1 MIDAETGEIAQRLE
15 YDEFGQV
22 LEDTNPGFQPFG
34 FAGGLYDADT
44 GLTHFGLRDYDSET
58 GRWIS
63 ADPLLFGNGQTNL
76 YSYVMND
83 PVNYI
88 DPTGL
93 DCSPAPNSS
102 DSNNGRDW
110 SRIGKGALKV
120 AGGGM
125 SVFAGIVALGA
136 GPPGWV
142 IGGYMIASGTLSA
155 VSGDVDIGQE
165 LLFPDT
171 QDINVP
177 GGAAEGAG
185 WLVDRGVDYSNS
197 NGSSNGSSGGGSK
210 KWQNWGSRADFALS
224 FANAP
229 GKFSKAFDIA
239 SKIVGKTGQV
249 VGGYDVIN
257 NLPNMPDFGSSLGG
271 GVSGVGMGGYYPGGP
286 PCQ

>member
-15 YDEFGQV
+15 YDEFGPDFGRHQSR
-22 LEDTNPGFQPFG
+22 LQPFG
-34 FAGGLYDADT
+34 FAGGLYDADS

-93 DCSPAPNSS
+93 DCSPTPNSS

-110 SRIGKGALKV
+110 NRIGKGALKV

-177 GGAAEGAG
+177 VAPPKARDGLWIAAWIIRTRTVHQMDHQAE
-185 WLVDRGVDYSNS
+185 VRK
-197 NGSSNGSSGGGSK
+197 SGKTG
-210 KWQNWGSRADFALS
+210 GSRADFALS

-229 GKFSKAFDIA
+229 GKFSKAF
-239 SKIVGKTGQV
+239 
-249 VGGYDVIN
+249 
-257 NLPNMPDFGSSLGG
+257 
-271 GVSGVGMGGYYPGGP
+271 
-286 PCQ
+286 